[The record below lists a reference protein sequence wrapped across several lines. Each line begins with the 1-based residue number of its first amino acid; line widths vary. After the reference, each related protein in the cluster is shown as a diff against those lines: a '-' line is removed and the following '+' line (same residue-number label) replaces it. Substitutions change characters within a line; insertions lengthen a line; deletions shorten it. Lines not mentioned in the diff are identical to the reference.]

1 MAEFTLPPPAPFL
14 SVPGEPPIPWVG
26 WLEDFTVYLEAM
38 DFADISDRRKTALLR
53 HCLGTEG
60 QRIFRALGSA
70 GTYDEAVTLLTAH
83 FAGKQRALLRRY
95 KLRKRHQRPGES
107 VLSYVTDLRD
117 LARKCSY
124 GALQDQIIRDQLIE
138 GTWCEKIREKLLLE
152 PDELTLDDAIA
163 KAMQVESA
171 LECSSM
177 LTASSRSDSAP
188 TASLT
193 QQLQPAYQD
202 SPDDTDAW
210 FPVQQARRQGTYNK
224 FFAHLPL
231 QQPSTPLCGY
241 DNSKIEIV
249 GILQVPVHY
258 GSKHMPAFPFHI
270 AKRGA
275 NLLGLDLFTGLG
287 FSLHDDGGSAIQ
299 HVTSTWEQ
307 KWPALFDGLG
317 CLTAFTHRPLV
328 NAEVSPVMQPLRRIP
343 LALRDDVTKELN
355 TLLEAGIIEPV
366 NAAPWIS
373 NLVIAKKKSGGL
385 RVCVDLRSVNK
396 AVIPDKY
403 PLPTSEELT
412 THFYGSTVFTKLD
425 LRQGYLQVPLHPASR
440 DLTAFISHAG
450 VFRYTRMPFGLSSAP
465 SCFQKA
471 MNTILAGI
479 PGVAVYLDDIVVHA
493 PDMSTHDERLHRVFV
508 ALLGNSLTLN
518 SEKCSFAAAAIDFV
532 GFRLT
537 AKGIAPLLS
546 NVDAIHRIPEP
557 TSASQ
562 VASFLGMT
570 AYYLRFL
577 PQYSQTTAPLRQL
590 LKKEEPW
597 NWTAACSRAFHS
609 LKTQLTTPPILAH
622 FDPSSPTLVTCDAS
636 AGAVG
641 AVLSQVQD
649 GVERPVAFA
658 SRALNPTE
666 QRYSV
671 GEREA
676 LACVWACERWHLY
689 LYGRRFNLR
698 TDHQALTTLL
708 SASGSGHR
716 PLRLHRWGERLR
728 QYDYQLRFTPG
739 RDNVV
744 ADLLSRSIEA
754 PTPTVSPEED
764 TEPELIQMLH
774 GPLQSAVSLE
784 ELQRESE
791 QDPLLSTLC
800 IYIRTGWPSR
810 VPEGLAPFAGVRHEL
825 SCWGNVCVSRG
836 LCTVVPSGLR
846 ARVLSMAHEGHLGI
860 VRVKQRCRDLVW
872 WPGIDRD
879 IETMVKDCVPCL
891 LSGKSGSPAST
902 PLQPTPWPPRPW
914 EHLQLDI
921 CGEIHG
927 RGVPHHQRFL
937 VVAYDLHSKWPEV
950 VPAGTVTTRVI
961 IDILEGLFARW
972 GLPLTITTDNGP
984 QFISAEF
991 SDFLRN
997 KGIKHNR
1004 TAYFHPQANGGVE
1017 RFNQSLKNGIRAH
1030 LFQGCTFQAALN
1042 QTLLHYRATQ
1052 HATTQ
1057 ASPAS
1062 LMLGREMDLPLD
1074 RLRSR
1079 DAVAPAAGSVR
1090 DAAQAAVAKHQGEMK
1105 RRFDKK

>member
-38 DFADISDRRKTALLR
+38 DFADISDKRKTALLR

-95 KLRKRHQRPGES
+95 KLRKRHQRPDES

-210 FPVQQARRQGTYNK
+210 FPVQQARRRSRTPSACSDCTEIRTVSTNHVSFKTCTVQLGEVSLLLLLDTGAAASLLNLSTYNK

-287 FSLHDDGGSAIQ
+287 FSLHDDSGSAIQ

-366 NAAPWIS
+366 NAAP
-373 NLVIAKKKSGGL
+373 L
-385 RVCVDLRSVNK
+385 DFE
-396 AVIPDKY
+396 P
-403 PLPTSEELT
+403 EELT

-518 SEKCSFAAAAIDFV
+518 SEKCSFAAAAINFV

-562 VASFLGMT
+562 MASFLGMT

-754 PTPTVSPEED
+754 PTPTV
-764 TEPELIQMLH
+764 
-774 GPLQSAVSLE
+774 
-784 ELQRESE
+784 
-791 QDPLLSTLC
+791 LS
-800 IYIRTGWPSR
+800 
-810 VPEGLAPFAGVRHEL
+810 
-825 SCWGNVCVSRG
+825 
-836 LCTVVPSGLR
+836 
-846 ARVLSMAHEGHLGI
+846 
-860 VRVKQRCRDLVW
+860 
-872 WPGIDRD
+872 
-879 IETMVKDCVPCL
+879 
-891 LSGKSGSPAST
+891 
-902 PLQPTPWPPRPW
+902 
-914 EHLQLDI
+914 
-921 CGEIHG
+921 
-927 RGVPHHQRFL
+927 
-937 VVAYDLHSKWPEV
+937 
-950 VPAGTVTTRVI
+950 
-961 IDILEGLFARW
+961 
-972 GLPLTITTDNGP
+972 
-984 QFISAEF
+984 
-991 SDFLRN
+991 
-997 KGIKHNR
+997 
-1004 TAYFHPQANGGVE
+1004 
-1017 RFNQSLKNGIRAH
+1017 
-1030 LFQGCTFQAALN
+1030 
-1042 QTLLHYRATQ
+1042 
-1052 HATTQ
+1052 
-1057 ASPAS
+1057 
-1062 LMLGREMDLPLD
+1062 
-1074 RLRSR
+1074 
-1079 DAVAPAAGSVR
+1079 
-1090 DAAQAAVAKHQGEMK
+1090 
-1105 RRFDKK
+1105 

>member
-1 MAEFTLPPPAPFL
+1 MFSCKTEDSAAPSL
-14 SVPGEPPIPWVG
+14 SRYGGSENIQSP
-26 WLEDFTVYLEAM
+26 
-38 DFADISDRRKTALLR
+38 RLR
-53 HCLGTEG
+53 G
-60 QRIFRALGSA
+60 

-210 FPVQQARRQGTYNK
+210 FPVQQARRQGYRRSSDNCSNCGASSHTTRAPNCPARGQTCRNCSKPNHFAKVCRSAPAARPPQSRTPSACSDCTEIRTVSTNHVSFKTCTVQLGEVSLPLLLDTGAAASLLNLSTYNK

-355 TLLEAGIIEPV
+355 ALLEAGIIEPV

-891 LSGKSGSPAST
+891 LSGEKWVASLNTTAAYPVAASPM
-902 PLQPTPWPPRPW
+902 
-914 EHLQLDI
+914 
-921 CGEIHG
+921 G
-927 RGVPHHQRFL
+927 
-937 VVAYDLHSKWPEV
+937 
-950 VPAGTVTTRVI
+950 
-961 IDILEGLFARW
+961 
-972 GLPLTITTDNGP
+972 
-984 QFISAEF
+984 
-991 SDFLRN
+991 
-997 KGIKHNR
+997 
-1004 TAYFHPQANGGVE
+1004 
-1017 RFNQSLKNGIRAH
+1017 
-1030 LFQGCTFQAALN
+1030 
-1042 QTLLHYRATQ
+1042 
-1052 HATTQ
+1052 
-1057 ASPAS
+1057 ASPAGH
-1062 LMLGREMDLPLD
+1062 LWRDPWPRGPAPPTLPGGSI
-1074 RLRSR
+1074 RS
-1079 DAVAPAAGSVR
+1079 P
-1090 DAAQAAVAKHQGEMK
+1090 
-1105 RRFDKK
+1105 F